1 MRIYIYSGGEHLV
14 AKSGV
19 GQAIRH
25 QREMLRRAG
34 VETTDRWSGDAWAI
48 HINTVLPDILPAVFW
63 ARLTGRKAFSA
74 FTDHLMASTQP
85 GLAFLPIP
93 SRYFRQ
99 SSRF

>member
-34 VETTDRWSGDAWAI
+34 VGTTDRWTSDAGPSI
-48 HINTVLPDILPAVFW
+48 SIRCCRIFC
-63 ARLTGRKAFSA
+63 RRCCG
-74 FTDHLMASTQP
+74 P
-85 GLAFLPIP
+85 G
-93 SRYFRQ
+93 
-99 SSRF
+99 